1 MVAIAGVSW
10 VPSPVNAQSSPQ
22 TPVTL
27 VLEVRVNGVR
37 SPLLW
42 EFVQLPDGALA
53 ATAERLQGLGL
64 KVPPARPP
72 ADLVRLDDL
81 PGITYRYIEAAQ
93 AVEIDATDAAVVP
106 MVLDAGIAPREIDL
120 DKVTRNTGALLNYG
134 VYADIGKDSQASAQY
149 DLRILTRRGV
159 LSTTGFATLADDGN
173 GGVDHTRLD
182 TYWRIVDVRTAIAL
196 TLGDTI
202 GSGGGIASAYRLA
215 GIQIQ
220 RDFESRPD
228 LVTMALP
235 TLNGTAAVP
244 STVDLYINGLRYFTG
259 TVGRG
264 PFQFRSLP
272 NIGGGATATVV
283 LTDAT
288 GRETRLSK
296 PLFFAPDLLPQGR
309 LDFSVEAG
317 FPRLNYGSESFDYLS
332 RFSGSASVRYG
343 VSDALTLRAH
353 VEGMRG
359 HVMGSLGGTVRLGG
373 FGAISAGASVSRF
386 RERTGR
392 RFVLEGQAHVLG
404 IDFFGGIERSN
415 SRYQTL
421 VGATSFHATRRADPL
436 GAVHPGLPTDP
447 LPTPDDDPLLVAFA
461 RKIDRFGA
469 SFSIADIGIN
479 LAYTHVEL
487 ANQQFR
493 AANFSA
499 QRSLGTNLSLW
510 VNGFRDFTDRKDYG
524 VAVGLTVA
532 LGRRS
537 TAAAN
542 VAHSRDATRI
552 SSRFTYNSGYG
563 EGSWNVNLASQEVV
577 SGTGTDYRAADVR
590 YRGHHATLGG
600 GVDNFDGETRVNGF
614 IQGSIVAMGGLF
626 LAPTVDRSFAV
637 VRGGGPNTPLLV
649 DSREVGHTDAHGRA
663 LLPSLR
669 SLATNRIE
677 IDPTSLPLDMSAPQ
691 TEIEVVPDDRAGV
704 IVDFGVRPQAAAVII
719 LVDGASQPLA
729 VGALVTIEDG
739 GGPTVVGHDG
749 RVFLTGLA
757 AHNRILVELPEGGE
771 CRASFD
777 FVPVVGGLPQIGPV
791 TCQ

>member
-1 MVAIAGVSW
+1 M
-10 VPSPVNAQSSPQ
+10 
-22 TPVTL
+22 
-27 VLEVRVNGVR
+27 
-37 SPLLW
+37 
-42 EFVQLPDGALA
+42 
-53 ATAERLQGLGL
+53 
-64 KVPPARPP
+64 
-72 ADLVRLDDL
+72 
-81 PGITYRYIEAAQ
+81 
-93 AVEIDATDAAVVP
+93 
-106 MVLDAGIAPREIDL
+106 

-404 IDFFGGIERSN
+404 IDF
-415 SRYQTL
+415 L
-421 VGATSFHATRRADPL
+421 VGSNARTPAIRPSWEQPHSMPP
-436 GAVHPGLPTDP
+436 GARIRWV
-447 LPTPDDDPLLVAFA
+447 
-461 RKIDRFGA
+461 R
-469 SFSIADIGIN
+469 SIPACQPI
-479 LAYTHVEL
+479 HC
-487 ANQQFR
+487 
-493 AANFSA
+493 
-499 QRSLGTNLSLW
+499 QR
-510 VNGFRDFTDRKDYG
+510 
-524 VAVGLTVA
+524 LTTI
-532 LGRRS
+532 RC
-537 TAAAN
+537 
-542 VAHSRDATRI
+542 
-552 SSRFTYNSGYG
+552 
-563 EGSWNVNLASQEVV
+563 
-577 SGTGTDYRAADVR
+577 
-590 YRGHHATLGG
+590 
-600 GVDNFDGETRVNGF
+600 
-614 IQGSIVAMGGLF
+614 
-626 LAPTVDRSFAV
+626 
-637 VRGGGPNTPLLV
+637 
-649 DSREVGHTDAHGRA
+649 
-663 LLPSLR
+663 
-669 SLATNRIE
+669 
-677 IDPTSLPLDMSAPQ
+677 SLPLRARSIASGQASRSPISASTWPTPMSNWRTSNSVLRTFPRNGPWAQ
-691 TEIEVVPDDRAGV
+691 TCRCGSTGSETSRTARIM
-704 IVDFGVRPQAAAVII
+704 
-719 LVDGASQPLA
+719 ASQW
-729 VGALVTIEDG
+729 D
-739 GGPTVVGHDG
+739 
-749 RVFLTGLA
+749 
-757 AHNRILVELPEGGE
+757 
-771 CRASFD
+771 
-777 FVPVVGGLPQIGPV
+777 
-791 TCQ
+791 

>member
-1 MVAIAGVSW
+1 M
-10 VPSPVNAQSSPQ
+10 
-22 TPVTL
+22 
-27 VLEVRVNGVR
+27 
-37 SPLLW
+37 
-42 EFVQLPDGALA
+42 
-53 ATAERLQGLGL
+53 
-64 KVPPARPP
+64 
-72 ADLVRLDDL
+72 
-81 PGITYRYIEAAQ
+81 
-93 AVEIDATDAAVVP
+93 
-106 MVLDAGIAPREIDL
+106 
-120 DKVTRNTGALLNYG
+120 
-134 VYADIGKDSQASAQY
+134 
-149 DLRILTRRGV
+149 
-159 LSTTGFATLADDGN
+159 
-173 GGVDHTRLD
+173 
-182 TYWRIVDVRTAIAL
+182 
-196 TLGDTI
+196 
-202 GSGGGIASAYRLA
+202 
-215 GIQIQ
+215 
-220 RDFESRPD
+220 
-228 LVTMALP
+228 
-235 TLNGTAAVP
+235 
-244 STVDLYINGLRYFTG
+244 
-259 TVGRG
+259 
-264 PFQFRSLP
+264 
-272 NIGGGATATVV
+272 
-283 LTDAT
+283 
-288 GRETRLSK
+288 
-296 PLFFAPDLLPQGR
+296 
-309 LDFSVEAG
+309 
-317 FPRLNYGSESFDYLS
+317 
-332 RFSGSASVRYG
+332 
-343 VSDALTLRAH
+343 SDALTLRAH

-649 DSREVGHTDAHGRA
+649 DRGRSAIRTRTVARCCLRCVLWRPIASRLTRPAF
-663 LLPSLR
+663 
-669 SLATNRIE
+669 
-677 IDPTSLPLDMSAPQ
+677 LDMSAPQ